1 MTARASALALLVAL
15 NAAGAQSTREGRV
28 DAGAAQIPQTGRAT
42 HDVAGVFGFSWREG
56 PPLFATLLSAAVTQ
70 TGDSTTA
77 AQAGLAAAWRATD
90 RSAWETESGITVAA
104 VRGSILSR
112 GGSFSGFLRE
122 RLALD
127 AGGVWA
133 GAAYGG
139 TSRDNL
145 ASHSTALDIGAWWR
159 SGDFE
164 ATASVGRVRSEDFS
178 LLEAAG
184 GFLPNGAAADDL
196 TDVATELRYEPGA
209 PLLDAAGAPGTGARP
224 PGGSQSSL
232 Y

>member
-15 NAAGAQSTREGRV
+15 NAAGAQSTREVRL
-28 DAGAAQIPQTGRAT
+28 DAGAAQIQQTGRAT

-56 PPLFATLLSAAVTQ
+56 TPLFATLLSAAVTQ
-70 TGDSTTA
+70 TGDSATA

-90 RSAWETESGITVAA
+90 RSAWQTEGGITVAA
-104 VRGSILSR
+104 FGASILSR

-139 TSRDNL
+139 
-145 ASHSTALDIGAWWR
+145 AL
-159 SGDFE
+159 
-164 ATASVGRVRSEDFS
+164 
-178 LLEAAG
+178 AG
-184 GFLPNGAAADDL
+184 GVLVPIGGGCRFRRWPAHESDVRARRGNRRAQGHDQGRDPVPGRETVDPQDRDL
-196 TDVATELRYEPGA
+196 RVPDVLR
-209 PLLDAAGAPGTGARP
+209 GAPGGGPGAAPAGVSRTW
-224 PGGSQSSL
+224 
-232 Y
+232 

>member
-15 NAAGAQSTREGRV
+15 NAAGAQSTREVRL
-28 DAGAAQIPQTGRAT
+28 DAGAAQIQQTGRAA
-42 HDVAGVFGFSWREG
+42 HDVACVFGLPWRDAA
-56 PPLFATLLSAAVTQ
+56 PLFATLFPAAVTQ

-90 RSAWETESGITVAA
+90 RSAWQTEGGITVAA

-112 GGSFSGFLRE
+112 GGSCCGFLRE
-122 RLALD
+122 QLALD

-159 SGDFE
+159 SADFE
-164 ATASVGRVRSEDFS
+164 ATASVGRVRSED
-178 LLEAAG
+178 
-184 GFLPNGAAADDL
+184 
-196 TDVATELRYEPGA
+196 
-209 PLLDAAGAPGTGARP
+209 
-224 PGGSQSSL
+224 
-232 Y
+232 